1 MLFNELKAGFADPTT
16 IEQKKQRFDENPDA
30 ATAKSLA
37 SYFQTQNEIAKAVT
51 YYGKAQKYDPQSD
64 FSEELFDLYNSGY
77 RRDIYSLDELLD
89 MTDIVLEAKKSDLA
103 YTLGVYAQMSNYAS
117 ADPDNKKLLDYIK
130 TGSQL
135 LADNSNEAP
144 AWTVRYLTL
153 NHALFVEKNPE
164 KALEIKKNS
173 LKKGWENDAGQLN
186 SFAWWCFENK
196 INLQEAAELGRRGV
210 KLAEPGRGKAM
221 IIDTVAEIE
230 NLRGNPREAVKLM
243 EQAVKED
250 PASDQWKKQLE
261 RFKKT
266 AEQS

>member
-1 MLFNELKAGFADPTT
+1 
-16 IEQKKQRFDENPDA
+16 
-30 ATAKSLA
+30 
-37 SYFQTQNEIAKAVT
+37 
-51 YYGKAQKYDPQSD
+51 
-64 FSEELFDLYNSGY
+64 
-77 RRDIYSLDELLD
+77 
-89 MTDIVLEAKKSDLA
+89 
-103 YTLGVYAQMSNYAS
+103 
-117 ADPDNKKLLDYIK
+117 
-130 TGSQL
+130 
-135 LADNSNEAP
+135 
-144 AWTVRYLTL
+144 
-153 NHALFVEKNPE
+153 
-164 KALEIKKNS
+164 
-173 LKKGWENDAGQLN
+173 LN